1 MKTGSRVTIWLVG
14 LILCC
19 GLFLTACGGGGGGGD
34 DDDESGNVPATGS
47 DYTLLAWNDL
57 GMHCLN
63 PTYDTLVILPPYNT
77 VWAQLVKRGSP
88 PQIVTSGVTL
98 SYRLVNNTSSADKI
112 YSGFGS
118 DYGQFWTYVLDL
130 FGITLTLDTGLN
142 LVDPTRHNGLAGT
155 MVVSGSHFEV
165 NGIPATPVDDDGVW
179 NPYQVIEITAKDSGG
194 NTLAQTRATV
204 PTSDEINCAK
214 CHGTNAFDNILQ
226 LHDNGEGTNLVGSKP
241 VLCASCHGSPALN
254 APNNGAP
261 YLSQAIHG
269 YHAAHTTATCYDCH
283 PGTTTKC
290 NRSLAHTATDGNCTS
305 CHGTLQNVATTIA
318 NGRIPWGSEPN
329 CSDCH
334 SGVAEVNT
342 GTVLYRNALGHG
354 GMNCAACHGS
364 PHAMYP
370 SREATD
376 NYQPLQYQGKALSM
390 GSCAVCHSGSKGEG
404 SGEFIEEHGSGNP
417 SACNV
422 CHTSISSSNT
432 SLWPHAFQ
440 WTNR

>member
-1 MKTGSRVTIWLVG
+1 MKTRNRVTIWLVG

-34 DDDESGNVPATGS
+34 NDDDSSNVPATGS

-98 SYRLVNNTSSADKI
+98 SYRLVNNTSSADKT

-130 FGITLTLDTGLN
+130 FGITLTPDTGLN
-142 LVDPTRHNGLAGT
+142 LVDPTRHNGLSGT

-179 NPYQVIEITAKDSGG
+179 NPYQVIEITAKDGNG

-214 CHGTNAFDNILQ
+214 CHGTNAFANILQ
-226 LHDNGEGTNLVGSKP
+226 LHDAGEGTSLASSTP

-269 YHAAHTTATCYDCH
+269 YHATHSTATCYDCH

-290 NRSLAHTATDGNCTS
+290 NRSLAHTAADGNCTS

-334 SGVAEVNT
+334 TGVAEVNT
-342 GTVLYRNALGHG
+342 GTVLYRNAVGHG

-376 NYQPLQYQGKALSM
+376 NYQPLQYQGKALSL

-422 CHTSISSSNT
+422 CHTSITSSNT